1 MRAPAVAAI
10 SIAILASAC
19 TSSSPQQLTGAA
31 SSARTSSATDARF
44 AHVAPATAVADGGA
58 ITGRV
63 GVPCDCRPPLDV
75 YALSV
80 DGRRYYHVETVS
92 DQTRYS
98 LIGLLPG
105 SYFVLLSTRPH
116 PRPTPLA
123 PPNTQLRPR
132 FPAAYT
138 QFTVCGSRFG
148 CNDHSLVA
156 VQVAAGETTSGID
169 PDDWYG
175 GSSDFPLIPGPIQ
188 PLPSPSAP
196 PGVFSSAQSAA
207 AFEAQQYTMGRLVN
221 SREACPANV
230 ACVSLSPVEHD
241 GHAAAY
247 FIGTAGS
254 NQEILACGFYA
265 WSDSAG
271 WHTLD
276 SRCNRLF
283 AFPAVGSDGI
293 VLLHMGE
300 TGCVNAHV
308 EPGISARVATCIP
321 DLSAV
326 HVDDG
331 PYYVPGSGSINTDYW
346 WHVAGKGWVVHSYLS
361 FSN

>member
-1 MRAPAVAAI
+1 MRVLAVTA
-10 SIAILASAC
+10 IAIAALATAC
-19 TSSSPQQLTGAA
+19 TSNSPQQLTSAA

-44 AHVAPATAVADGGA
+44 AHLVPGTLVADGGA
-58 ITGRV
+58 ITGRLV
-63 GVPCDCRPPLDV
+63 FPSDFLPSQEI

-80 DGRRYYHVETVS
+80 DGRRYYHVETVTGQS
-92 DQTRYS
+92 RYF
-98 LIGLLPG
+98 LIGLPPG
-105 SYFVLLSTRPH
+105 SYFVLVSTRPH
-116 PRPTPLA
+116 PRPTPFA
-123 PPNTQLRPR
+123 PPNAQARPR

-138 QFTVCGSRFG
+138 QFVLCGSSYG
-148 CNDHSLVA
+148 CNDHSLVP
-156 VQVAAGETTSGID
+156 VQVTAGETKSDID

-207 AFEAQQYTMGRLVN
+207 AFEAQQYTMGRLVK
-221 SREACPANV
+221 SREACPANI
-230 ACVSLSPVEHD
+230 ACVSIAPVEHD

-254 NQEILACGFYA
+254 NQEILACGFYV

-283 AFPAVGSDGI
+283 AFPAVGTDGI

-308 EPGISARVATCIP
+308 APGISARVATCIP

-331 PYYVPGSGSINTDYW
+331 PYYLPGSGSINTDYW